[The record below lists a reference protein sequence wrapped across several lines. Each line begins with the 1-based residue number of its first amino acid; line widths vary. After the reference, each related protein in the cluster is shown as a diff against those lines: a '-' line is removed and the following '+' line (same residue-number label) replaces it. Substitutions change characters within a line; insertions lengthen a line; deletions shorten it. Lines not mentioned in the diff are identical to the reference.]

1 MSTKQP
7 GTEMGNWGKILTAQ
21 VLWTLADAGRSSVE
35 CVTSGAVFNFFAPE
49 LRGLENVDNNSVYR
63 AVPLWGS
70 SGAIYSATATVP
82 SSKQAVSITLIIPV
96 YIIIF
101 NRKILASLKTIEKGK
116 KSRSELRK
124 EQGPIMLLS
133 SEGVK
138 AICLCSSPSKGNPYC
153 VTFCFLKEQ
162 GDY

>member
-116 KSRSELRK
+116 KITEWIKEGTRSNYVVELWGS
-124 EQGPIMLLS
+124 ESHLFVLVSLQG
-133 SEGVK
+133 
-138 AICLCSSPSKGNPYC
+138 
-153 VTFCFLKEQ
+153 
-162 GDY
+162 